1 MINATTT
8 IGVTFLCL
16 SLMSI
21 APLHVCVNCITRY
34 STPNTLNTSSFFVNH
49 FFQKNEPF
57 QKGFIFHT
65 ISAESYCF
73 EGFAAEAFC
82 GEFPPFV
89 AHWQTAKACLIH

>member
-49 FFQKNEPF
+49 FFKKMNPF
-57 QKGFIFHT
+57 KKGSSFIRSLQNHIVLKGLQLKPFAVNFLPLLL
-65 ISAESYCF
+65 ISKQRKL
-73 EGFAAEAFC
+73 
-82 GEFPPFV
+82 V
-89 AHWQTAKACLIH
+89 